1 MYKKLLSFVVVL
13 ASVLPM
19 LTSCLGDDDYDVTYY
34 DDTALTAF
42 SVSSV
47 NVYYTTEASD
57 GSDSTY
63 SESYSASDH
72 VFYIDQYACEVYNP
86 DSLPYGTDATKIVAS
101 MSTKNSGTAIIV
113 YKDEEGADSLAYF
126 STSDS
131 LDYTEPMELRVYN
144 MMGTAYR
151 TYTIRVNVHQQ
162 TGDEMAWNS
171 VSASSLTAVGL
182 RKLVNLDGTMYLFGL
197 VGNETYV
204 YKETSAGDWSQ
215 VGSGLDGDAYSN
227 AIAFDGMLY
236 TISDGNIVQSAD
248 GATWT
253 TVASASDISR
263 LLGAGAATLY
273 ALTDEGMAVST
284 DQGQTWTAQELD
296 DDAQNLPA
304 ENFNMLCEK
313 TTAGE
318 STYSVL
324 LIGTRDGVTKVWR
337 KIEDYGDNAQEQPWA
352 FYPED
357 EYNKLTLPALS
368 SLQVIAYDDGFVATG
383 GDFSVFYESK
393 DQGVTWVEN
402 ESYALP
408 STFDATADGYSMA
421 TNGNNEIYISGA
433 GQSVTWHGVLARTQ
447 WADNQ
452 TIFTE

>member
-1 MYKKLLSFVVVL
+1 MYKKLLSYVVFL
-13 ASVLPM
+13 ASMLPM

-47 NVYYTTEASD
+47 NLILTTEASD

-63 SESYSASDH
+63 TETYTASSH
-72 VFYIDQYACEVYNP
+72 VFYIDQYTCEVYNP
-86 DSLPYGTDATKIVAS
+86 DSLPYSTDATKIVAS

-151 TYTIRVNVHQQ
+151 TYTIHVNVHQQ

-171 VSASSLTAVGL
+171 VSASNLASVGL
-182 RKLVNLDGTMYLFGL
+182 RKMVCLDGTMYLFGL

-204 YKETSAGDWSQ
+204 YKETSTGGWSQ
-215 VGSGLDGDAYSN
+215 VGSGLDGDAYTN
-227 AIAFDGMLY
+227 AIAFDGLLY
-236 TISDGNIVQSAD
+236 TISGGNILQSAD

-253 TVASASDISR
+253 TVAGAGDVTR
-263 LLGAGAATLY
+263 LLGSGGAALY
-273 ALTDEGMAVST
+273 ALASDGIAVST
-284 DQGQTWTAQELD
+284 DKGLSWTAQELD

-304 ENFNMLCEK
+304 ENLNMLCEK
-313 TTAGE
+313 TTAGS
-318 STYSVL
+318 STYSIL
-324 LIGTRDGVTKVWR
+324 LVGTRDGVTKVWR
-337 KIEDYGDNAQEQPWA
+337 KIEDYGVNAQEQPWA
-352 FYPED
+352 FYSED
-357 EYNKLTLPALS
+357 DYNKLTLPALS

-393 DQGVTWVEN
+393 DQGITWVEN

-421 TNGNNEIYISGA
+421 TNDESEIYISGA